1 MNGSR
6 NLYDVLYTLVIVG
19 VPVIA
24 TIVGIFFGKWLEKR
38 EKRIDRKIFA
48 YTNAEKV
55 LSKWMKEVTSLS
67 DNALFKI
74 ADELENVKAFIVL
87 AGSNNSIIAFSDVQK
102 AILDLQDEI
111 SRKKGEGNIDPSK
124 GIMQFTNYSKFMD
137 IKNKWI
143 NIVRKE
149 IGTSREKIT
158 VA

>member
-1 MNGSR
+1 MNGLR

>member
-6 NLYDVLYTLVIVG
+6 NLYDVLYTMVIVG

-24 TIVGIFFGKWLEKR
+24 AIVGIWLGKWLER
-38 EKRIDRKIFA
+38 RDKRIDRKIFT

-67 DNALFKI
+67 DDAFFKI

-87 AGSNNSIIAFSDVQK
+87 AGSNKTIIAFSNVQK
-102 AILDLQDEI
+102 AIFDLQDEI
-111 SRKKGEGNIDPSK
+111 SRKKGEGKIDPSK
-124 GIMQFTNYSKFMD
+124 GIMQFTNYLKFID

-149 IGTSREKIT
+149 IGTKEKIQ
-158 VA
+158 VS